1 MKQTVR
7 QCRAEGRE
15 PLLVPTMGALHEG
28 HLSLVR
34 AARAHGAPVVVSI
47 FVNPKQFG
55 PKEDLEKY
63 PRDLA
68 HDRALLEREG
78 VAYVFAP
85 PAEEMYP
92 AGFATYAEVEGLSRR
107 LEGRARPGHFRGVA
121 TIVLKLLEIVRP
133 ARAYFGRKDAQQAR
147 LVRQLV
153 RDLNLDAEIIVCP
166 IVREPDGLALSS
178 RNAYLSRKE
187 RRAATVLFRSLDGGR
202 QRIAEGERD
211 AARILAGVRETIAKE
226 PLAALD
232 YAELASAET
241 FEPILFVRG
250 AAYLLLAVRVGAT
263 RLIDN
268 LFLEERGGSVTCSA
282 LNFGNSPKIKF
293 TPWRTRRFAI
303 RPAQRGPPR
312 HGLSRK
318 RSPKSLRPCRPAR

>member
-1 MKQTVR
+1 LEIIHTIEWMKQTAR

-34 AARAHGAPVVVSI
+34 AAHTDGGPVVVSI

-55 PKEDLEKY
+55 PQEDLEKY

-68 HDRALLEREG
+68 QDRALLEREG

-92 AGFATYAEVEGLSRR
+92 TGFATHAEVDGLSTR
-107 LEGRARPGHFRGVA
+107 LEGRVRPGHFRGVA
-121 TIVLKLLEIVRP
+121 TVVLKLLEIVRP

-147 LVRQLV
+147 LVQQMV
-153 RDLNLDAEIIVCP
+153 WDLNVDTEIIVRP
-166 IVREPDGLALSS
+166 IVRESDGLALSS
-178 RNAYLSRKE
+178 RNAYLSREE
-187 RRAATVLFRSLDGGR
+187 RRAATVLYRALEDAR
-202 QRIAEGERD
+202 QRIAGGERD
-211 AARILAGVRETIAKE
+211 AARILAGVREIILRE
-226 PLAALD
+226 PLATLD

-241 FEPILFVRG
+241 FEPIVFVRG
-250 AAYLLLAVRVGAT
+250 AAYLLLAVRIGAT

-268 LFLEERGGSVTCSA
+268 LFLEENGGTVTAA
-282 LNFGNSPKIKF
+282 L
-293 TPWRTRRFAI
+293 
-303 RPAQRGPPR
+303 
-312 HGLSRK
+312 
-318 RSPKSLRPCRPAR
+318 

>member
-1 MKQTVR
+1 LETIHTIEWMKQTAR

-34 AARAHGAPVVVSI
+34 AAHADGGPVVVSI

-68 HDRALLEREG
+68 QDRALLEREG

-85 PAEEMYP
+85 PTEEMYP
-92 AGFATYAEVEGLSRR
+92 PGFATHAEVDGLSTR
-107 LEGRARPGHFRGVA
+107 LEGRERPGHFRGVA
-121 TIVLKLLEIVRP
+121 TVVLKLLEIVRP

-147 LVRQLV
+147 LVQQMV
-153 RDLNLDAEIIVCP
+153 WDLNVDTEIIVRP

-178 RNAYLSRKE
+178 RNAYLSREE
-187 RRAATVLFRSLDGGR
+187 RRAATVLYRALDGAR
-202 QRIAEGERD
+202 RRIAEGERD

-241 FEPILFVRG
+241 FELVLFVRG
-250 AAYLLLAVRVGAT
+250 AAYLLLAVRIGAT

-268 LFLEERGGSVTCSA
+268 LFLEESA
-282 LNFGNSPKIKF
+282 
-293 TPWRTRRFAI
+293 
-303 RPAQRGPPR
+303 
-312 HGLSRK
+312 GLVIT
-318 RSPKSLRPCRPAR
+318 SL